1 MHQAPSTLLHTCCG
15 PCASACVPRLKEMG
29 REVTMLFA
37 NSNIDT
43 REEFEKRLHE
53 AKKLAA
59 VDGVKIAALPYNHEE
74 WLREVAA
81 GYEHEPEKGARC
93 ARCFRYNLT
102 KAAEYAKAHG
112 FDEFTTSLTVS
123 PHKVSRT
130 IFDVAK
136 SLPSSLFPL
145 PSFLETDF
153 KKREGFKLSV
163 KRTKE
168 LGLYRQGYC
177 GCEFSKWR
185 IHHKDETES
194 TNLDARAGVH
204 GDVFTADYQTAG
216 RGRLDHKWL
225 SPPKANLMMSAVLS
239 VEGLAPDQVATL
251 PLVAGLSVITA
262 LKNLTHHCSTSTSD
276 FDYSLKWPNDILV
289 NGKKLAGILCERHG
303 DNVIVGIGV
312 NVNQT
317 EFPPELAA
325 RATSLVLFVPQ
336 VPPVLQVRTAVLCE
350 LDRWY
355 SRWRSGGF
363 AAVYPEIAA
372 VDYLKG
378 LKISVRQTDT
388 DAVPVLGVCG
398 GIRPDGSLDVGGTSV
413 YAGEAHVEL

>member
-1 MHQAPSTLLHTCCG
+1 
-15 PCASACVPRLKEMG
+15 
-29 REVTMLFA
+29 MLFA

-43 REEFEKRLHE
+43 KDEFEKRLGE
-53 AKKLAA
+53 AEKLAK
-59 VDGVKIAALPYNHEE
+59 VDDVKIVALPYDHDE

-185 IHHKDETES
+185 VHHKDETES
-194 TNLDARAGVH
+194 TNLDARVGVH

-225 SPPKANLMMSAVLS
+225 SPPKANLIMSAVLS
-239 VEGLAPDQVATL
+239 VADLSPDQVATL
-251 PLVAGLSVITA
+251 PLVVGLAVCKSLA
-262 LKNLTHHCSTSTSD
+262 SLFPLPSSL
-276 FDYSLKWPNDILV
+276 FPLLKWPNDILID
-289 NGKKLAGILCERHG
+289 GKKLAGILCERHG

-325 RATSLVLFVPQ
+325 RATSLVLLVPQ

-350 LDRWY
+350 LGKWY
-355 SRWRSGGF
+355 GIWREKGF
-363 AAVYPEIAA
+363 DAVYPEIAA
-372 VDYLKG
+372 VDFLKG
-378 LKISVRQTDT
+378 RELSVRQTD
-388 DAVPVLGVCG
+388 DDSVPLSGVSN
-398 GIRPDGSLDVGGTSV
+398 GIMSDGSLDVGGTKV
-413 YAGEAHVEL
+413 YAGEAHVEKL